1 MADPALDVVVKRRA
15 DREKG
20 RRVCTACGSSST
32 LTGHGAA
39 GTPYRILR
47 GGMHVGN
54 LVLDPHD
61 PLCRFCDASGA
72 VRKYGVGGV

>member
-1 MADPALDVVVKRRA
+1 MAEPAQEIVVKRRA
-15 DREKG
+15 EREKG
-20 RRVCTACGSSST
+20 RRVCTACGSAGT
-32 LTGHGAA
+32 LTGHGGA
-39 GTPYRILR
+39 GVPYRILR

-54 LVLDPHD
+54 YVLEPAD